1 MKHILLSI
9 FALLPFAVPAAD
21 LSSPERW
28 HRRAGWRLAVHRGS
42 DSLHGSWSLVFEH
55 QSRGRQDA
63 ERTRRT
69 GTCQLRPGYEIFYK
83 YYKNTSGSYFVRK
96 YAEVQRPE
104 CGAGDPRYGSNSGAF
119 DQIGWGTL
127 MLYQ

>member
-1 MKHILLSI
+1 MLYYHLQ
-9 FALLPFAVPAAD
+9 FLPQIC
-21 LSSPERW
+21 
-28 HRRAGWRLAVHRGS
+28 RRQSGGTGVQGGDWLYTVAQIPFTVAGPWCSNTSHEAGKTQNGLGEQARG
-42 DSLHGSWSLVFEH
+42 
-55 QSRGRQDA
+55 
-63 ERTRRT
+63 
-69 GTCQLRPGYEIFYK
+69 QLRPGYEIFYK

>member
-1 MKHILLSI
+1 MQGGDWLYTVAQI
-9 FALLPFAVPAAD
+9 PFTV
-21 LSSPERW
+21 
-28 HRRAGWRLAVHRGS
+28 AGPWCSNTSHEAGKTQNGLGEQARG
-42 DSLHGSWSLVFEH
+42 
-55 QSRGRQDA
+55 
-63 ERTRRT
+63 
-69 GTCQLRPGYEIFYK
+69 QLRPGYEIFYK